1 MHDQHAVNTDLDHAL
16 DIAIAQHQMAQV
28 WRTGRHPR
36 RGWTPA
42 EVRFIDA
49 HIGKLAPEAMAQ
61 QLGRSPSSMLQKIQ
75 SLGYNLVAEARLP
88 LGLTAAALSRRL
100 EISLEQVWR
109 DVQRGVICAERH
121 NRKDYCIAW
130 PEVASYERWMTQ
142 LTCQRER
149 VLARI
154 KEPVLTKQQAMALL
168 GLSETHITRYLQAK
182 ILKAWKV
189 PCKYQPS
196 ARQRWEWLVSRASAE
211 KVKADREAGRL
222 RLRKQAYRQLQQQ
235 ANAEIA
241 RLRRERRLG
250 LRDDL
255 KHPRSAVV
263 QGCFTVRQVASH
275 VQLSEAQV
283 YEHLRLG
290 RLDGRCVN
298 VGARRFWV
306 IAPEALQPYLDWCQR
321 SNRATG
327 PLKAWHTQVEKVHAS
342 GRMTLAEAAQTCK
355 VKVETLAAAVQRGQ
369 LRCKKIGNLRAVT
382 HDDLA
387 AYLTHRSEPC
397 TRWEK
402 RMERIHAKGWLTACE
417 SAKEFGVSVAAIYT
431 AAREGRLRSRQVQG
445 LRAFSRAELRAY
457 AQAVKQRR
465 QTQKKEERNHEG
477 YSTVALVAFPAKQE
491 RES

>member
-1 MHDQHAVNTDLDHAL
+1 MHDEHASDTDLNHAL
-16 DIAIAQHQMAQV
+16 DIAIAQHQMATV

-42 EVRFIDA
+42 EVRFMDA

-61 QLGRSPSSMLQKIQ
+61 QLGRSPSSTLQKIQ

-100 EISLEQVWR
+100 SLSLEQVWR
-109 DVQRGVICAERH
+109 DVQRGVIRAERH

-130 PEVASYERWMTQ
+130 PEVATYERRMSQ
-142 LTCQRER
+142 LLHRRAR

-154 KEPVLTKQQAMALL
+154 KEPTLTKQQAMALL

-196 ARQRWEWLVSRASAE
+196 AHQRWEWWVSQASAE

-222 RLRKQAYRQLQQQ
+222 RLRKRAYRQMQQQ
-235 ANAEIA
+235 TNAEIA
-241 RLRRERRLG
+241 RLRRARRLG

-263 QGCFTVRQVASH
+263 PGCFTVRQVASH

-290 RLDGRCVN
+290 RLNGQHIR
-298 VGARRFWV
+298 VGTRRFWV

-327 PLKAWHTQVEKVHAS
+327 PLKAWRTQVDKVHAS
-342 GRMTLAEAAQTCK
+342 GRITLVEAAHICHMK
-355 VKVETLAAAVQRGQ
+355 VGTLVAAVQRGH
-369 LRCKKIGNLRAVT
+369 LRCKKIGKLRAVT
-382 HDDLA
+382 QADLA
-387 AYLTHRSEPC
+387 EYRQHRSDPC
-397 TRWEK
+397 TCWEK
-402 RMERIHAKGWLTACE
+402 RMERIHAKGWMTASE
-417 SAKEFGVSVAAIYT
+417 GAKEFGVSAAAIYT
-431 AAREGRLRSRQVQG
+431 AARAGRLRSRQVQG
-445 LRAFSRAELRAY
+445 LRVFSRAELRAY
-457 AQAVKQRR
+457 AQAVKRRR
-465 QTQKKEERNHEG
+465 QKREKEERTHEG
-477 YSTVALVAFPAKQE
+477 YSTVALVAFSANKE